1 MISQLLQKRSTI
13 YGAKLLG
20 IKKPEI
26 IEVQDIQSQMLKNFY
41 NNSKKVSNKKMK
53 EYFNYK
59 LKYPTYIEG
68 LNYIYNNTI

>member
-1 MISQLLQKRSTI
+1 MK
-13 YGAKLLG
+13 G

-41 NNSKKVSNKKMK
+41 NDSKKVSNKKMK